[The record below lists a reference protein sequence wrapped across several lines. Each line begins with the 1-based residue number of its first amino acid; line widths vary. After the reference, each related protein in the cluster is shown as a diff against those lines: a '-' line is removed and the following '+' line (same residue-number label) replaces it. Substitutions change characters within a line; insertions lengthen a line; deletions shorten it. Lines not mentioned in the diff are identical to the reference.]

1 MNRFSLQIVAV
12 ALVALI
18 GAVSGKAQTSQAGGQ
33 TGPSSAQTSQ
43 TDGQTNDLASK
54 FRKKKKQKAYDLN
67 ANPLAGVQSKQPD
80 KELYDKAMAA
90 MKKGRYD
97 VARLDL
103 QTLLNTYPES
113 EYRMRAKLSVGDT
126 WFKEGGSAAF
136 TQAEAE
142 YEDFITFFPN
152 APEAAEAKMK
162 VADIYYQQMEKP
174 DRDYTNA
181 QSAEKEYRDMINMFP
196 DSTLIPRAK
205 QKLRDVQEVL
215 AEREFGIG
223 SYYESREDYVAAI
236 ARLETV
242 SDTYPLYSKSDQV
255 LIDIGDAYAGEAH
268 NIQIAPRLPGA
279 LRERLVSMYE
289 DKAAAAYAKV
299 ITRYPMAPHVEDAR
313 DRLVAMNRPVPE
325 PTEAAIAESDAEER
339 SRQPLRF
346 TDKTLDIIKHGPT
359 VIEAVHVGE
368 PTLGD
373 PTRVLAPDVSKE
385 NASMFMTAVNAG
397 RPAPAP
403 EPVTPTGPN
412 EPPRSD
418 QPSTAP
424 MQGLAP
430 GSGTAVG
437 VEVVSAP
444 NAPVG
449 PAPAPGTAAADP
461 NALVQPVG
469 PASTALPA
477 AEKPAEAPLQVN
489 DIKPGENPAPATTA
503 QNGKAKKPK
512 VDQSDESSSRKK
524 KKKGLAKLNP
534 F

>member
-1 MNRFSLQIVAV
+1 MNRLSLKIVAV
-12 ALVALI
+12 ALVALLL
-18 GAVSGKAQTSQAGGQ
+18 GGVSADART
-33 TGPSSAQTSQ
+33 
-43 TDGQTNDLASK
+43 
-54 FRKKKKQKAYDLN
+54 KKKPKKAYDLN

-181 QSAEKEYRDMINMFP
+181 QQAEREYREMITMFP
-196 DSTLIPRAK
+196 DSSLVPRAK
-205 QKLRDVQEVL
+205 QRLRDVQEVL
-215 AEREFGIG
+215 AEREYQIG
-223 SYYESREDYVAAI
+223 SYYESREDYVASI

-242 SDTYPLYSKSDQV
+242 ADTYPLYSKSDEV
-255 LIDIGDAYAGEAH
+255 LIGIGDAYAGEAK
-268 NIQIAPRLPGA
+268 NIAMVANLNPA
-279 LRERLVSMYE
+279 FKERMHAVYE
-289 DKAAAAYAKV
+289 DKAAAAYEKV

-313 DRLVAMNRPVPE
+313 DRLVAMNRAVPE
-325 PTEAAIAESDAEER
+325 PTQAAIAESDAEER
-339 SRQPLRF
+339 SRQPLHF
-346 TDKTLDIIKHGPT
+346 TDKTLDIIKRGPT
-359 VIEAVHVGE
+359 VVEAVHVGD
-368 PTLGD
+368 PTLED
-373 PTRVLAPDVSKE
+373 PKRTLAPEVTNQNRQLFQE
-385 NASMFMTAVNAG
+385 AVNAG
-397 RPAPAP
+397 KPPAPAAA
-403 EPVTPTGPN
+403 VTPTGPN

-424 MQGLAP
+424 LQMQAP
-430 GSGTAVG
+430 GEGTSVG

-444 NAPVG
+444 NSAAQV
-449 PAPAPGTAAADP
+449 PADTGQAAGAAQADP
-461 NALVQPVG
+461 NAVVKPVG
-469 PASTALPA
+469 PSNNVLPA
-477 AEKPAEAPLQVN
+477 QEKPAEAPLQVN
-489 DIKPGENPAPATTA
+489 DIKPGENPAQPTTNTA
-503 QNGKAKKPK
+503 SNGKPKKPK
-512 VDQSDESSSRKK
+512 VDLSEDSSSKKK
-524 KKKGLAKLNP
+524 KKKGLAKINP